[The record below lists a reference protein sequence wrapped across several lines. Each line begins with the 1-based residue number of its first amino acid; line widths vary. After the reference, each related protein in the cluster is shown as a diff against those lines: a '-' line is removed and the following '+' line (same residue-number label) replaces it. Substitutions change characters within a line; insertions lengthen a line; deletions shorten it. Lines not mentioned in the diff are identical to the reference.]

1 MKTEE
6 GMLIVVIIVLLALL
20 ALSIFI
26 CWYRSRTISKRS
38 DGKRLSGQPAP
49 GSGAE
54 TQSRETSDKALSA
67 ALSGIQDGILILD
80 TNQRVEFVNSAAERI
95 FGAQPGTFDRL
106 TFIEIVRDYEFD
118 ALLKKSIS
126 TGQQQ
131 SSTIRNRRRMQLFN
145 VTVMPVQNGSRYVV
159 IVTDMTERQHLE
171 DIRRDLISNISH
183 EFRTPISSIK
193 LLSETLLDGAM
204 KDPEVAQDF
213 LKKIDLETRKL
224 QQMTE
229 ELSVLAKVEGRGSVP
244 DKGAT
249 DIQQLINHSV
259 ERMGTL
265 AEKSG
270 VSVGADIQPNLPL
283 PVIDKD
289 QIESVLVNLVHN
301 AIKFTGRGGRITIA
315 ARKEMEFILVSV
327 SDTGIGIPQEEL
339 PRVFERFYK
348 VDKSRASE
356 GSGLGLAISKHI
368 ISAHGGRIWA
378 ESTEGK
384 GSTFY
389 FTLLLATA

>member
-1 MKTEE
+1 MNIEE
-6 GMLIVVIIVLLALL
+6 GLLIAGIIVLLALL

-26 CWYRSRTISKRS
+26 FWYRFRAISKKTAV
-38 DGKRLSGQPAP
+38 KRLSDQPA
-49 GSGAE
+49 SASSAE
-54 TQSRETSDKALSA
+54 TQSSKTSEEVLRA
-67 ALSGIQDGILILD
+67 ALSGIQDGILI
-80 TNQRVEFVNSAAERI
+80 TGMNQQVEFINSAAERI
-95 FGAQPGTFDRL
+95 FGRRPERVDGS

-126 TGQQQ
+126 TGRQQ
-131 SSTIRNRRRMQLFN
+131 SSLIRNRRRMQLFN

-193 LLSETLLDGAM
+193 LIAETLLDGAM
-204 KDPEVAQDF
+204 KEPEVAQDF
-213 LKKIDLETRKL
+213 LKKIDLETGKL

-229 ELSVLAKVEGRGSVP
+229 ELSVLARVEGRESVP

-249 DIQQLINHSV
+249 DIQQLTRHAV
-259 ERMGTL
+259 ERLSTL
-265 AEKSG
+265 AERSG
-270 VSVGADIQPNLPL
+270 ISVGLDIQPGLPS
-283 PVIDKD
+283 PVIDRG
-289 QIESVLVNLVHN
+289 QIESVLVNLIHN

-315 ARKEMEFILVSV
+315 ARKEMDFILVSV

-339 PRVFERFYK
+339 SRIFERFYK
-348 VDKSRASE
+348 VDKSRAGE

-368 ISAHGGRIWA
+368 ISAHGGTIWV
-378 ESTEGK
+378 ESSEGK

-389 FTLLLATA
+389 FTLPLATT

>member
-1 MKTEE
+1 MSTEE
-6 GMLIVVIIVLLALL
+6 GLLISVIAGLLALL

-26 CWYRSRTISKRS
+26 SWYRFRTLSKKT
-38 DGKRLSGQPAP
+38 DGKRQSGQS
-49 GSGAE
+49 GSASSAE
-54 TQSRETSDKALSA
+54 TQSSENAEGVLRV

-80 TNQRVEFVNSAAERI
+80 MNQQVEFVNSAAERI
-95 FGAQPGTFDRL
+95 FGARPESINRP

-131 SSTIRNRRRMQLFN
+131 NSLIRNRRRMQLFN
-145 VTVMPVQNGSRYVV
+145 VTVMPVQNRSQHIV

-171 DIRRDLISNISH
+171 DIRRDLISNVSH

-193 LLSETLLDGAM
+193 LLAETLLDGAM
-204 KDPEVAQDF
+204 KDAEVAQDF
-213 LKKIDLETRKL
+213 LKKIDLETGKL

-229 ELSVLAKVEGRGSVP
+229 ELSVLAKVEGQGSVP

-249 DIQQLINHSV
+249 DIQKLIDHSV
-259 ERMGTL
+259 ERLSTL
-265 AEKSG
+265 AEKNG
-270 VSVGADIQPNLPL
+270 VSVGIDVQQVLPS
-283 PVIDKD
+283 PVIDRD
-289 QIESVLVNLVHN
+289 QIESVLVNLIHN
-301 AIKFTGRGGRITIA
+301 AIKFTGRGGRITVS
-315 ARKEMEFILVSV
+315 ARKETDCILVSV

-339 PRVFERFYK
+339 PRIFERFYK
-348 VDKSRASE
+348 VDKSRATQ

-368 ISAHGGRIWA
+368 ISAHGGRIWV
-378 ESTEGK
+378 ESSEGK

-389 FTLLLATA
+389 FTLPLAAA